1 MVTSCAR
8 NVMAGMASSM
18 PSHNINIPPTSQ
30 DTIRKSVSRMD
41 DDDDDEEEEEFFS
54 CEDAPLSNL
63 DSVLLGLARL
73 LVLGLPY
80 GLTYGLPYGLLPL
93 LLLPDALLLFLCA
106 AFLLAISFS
115 FSVMGG
121 RTVPFFS
128 KNIFS
133 QNKKKVQNGTM

>member
-41 DDDDDEEEEEFFS
+41 DDDEEEEEEFFS
-54 CEDAPLSNL
+54 CEDALFNL

-121 RTVPFFS
+121 RTVPFFQ
-128 KNIFS
+128 KIYF
-133 QNKKKVQNGTM
+133 QKRTM

>member
-30 DTIRKSVSRMD
+30 DTIRKSVARMD
-41 DDDDDEEEEEFFS
+41 DDDDEEEEEEFFS
-54 CEDAPLSNL
+54 CEDALFNL

-80 GLTYGLPYGLLPL
+80 GLTYGLPYGLLPV

-121 RTVPFFS
+121 RTVPFFQKIYFS
-128 KNIFS
+128 K
-133 QNKKKVQNGTM
+133 NKKKVQ